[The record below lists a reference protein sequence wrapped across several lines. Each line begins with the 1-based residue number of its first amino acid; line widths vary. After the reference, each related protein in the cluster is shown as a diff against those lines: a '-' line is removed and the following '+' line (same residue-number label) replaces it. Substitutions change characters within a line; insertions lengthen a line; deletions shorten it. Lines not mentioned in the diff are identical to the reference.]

1 VSRVFLPVAVLGT
14 VVALLA
20 GCGGGSEED
29 FQQDVV
35 AARNRT
41 DAALAQ
47 VTAAKSLDDFL
58 KRLRIAATEVR
69 AASADVRK
77 ADPPDDVVAQ
87 ADELETSLH
96 DLSDELVGLVD
107 TFETAPEAIGSA
119 RGFNFETWDDVQ
131 ASLTALRRAGIEV
144 APLQRHQAGQPGT
157 G

>member
-1 VSRVFLPVAVLGT
+1 VGRRLLPVALLGA
-14 VVALLA
+14 VALLA
-20 GCGGGSEED
+20 GCGGSEDD

-35 AARNRT
+35 SARNRT

-69 AASADVRK
+69 AASADVRE
-77 ADPPDDVVAQ
+77 ADPPEDLVDE
-87 ADELETSLH
+87 ADSLEMSLH

-107 TFETAPEAIGSA
+107 SFEVAPETLGSA
-119 RGFNFETWDDVQ
+119 SGFNFETWNDVQ

-144 APLQRHQAGQPGT
+144 ALLQRHKPSEPDG
-157 G
+157 